1 MQNNVFIMT
10 KIPYLKVCKKRLAY
24 DIGAIN
30 SRRFITNNIEYYRK
44 LLSHQKKYKINYYL
58 TPREKFRTFSFT
70 IFNNI
75 IGQNGNCLG
84 DKIWHLKKINKG
96 PLILFGSD
104 IPDIKISYIKNLFN
118 ILKYKD
124 VVIGPT
130 FDGGF
135 WAIGFSNKRNI
146 SYPFKDIRWSSSHT
160 LEDLIKNLSNLNID
174 YKISQKL
181 RDIDI
186 LKDYCDYVFRFR

>member
-10 KIPYLKVCKKRLAY
+10 KIPFLNVCKKRLAY

-30 SRRFITNNIEYYRK
+30 SRRFIINNMEYYEK

-58 TPREKFRTFSFT
+58 TPKEIFRTFSFT
-70 IFNNI
+70 IFKNI
-75 IGQNGNCLG
+75 IEQKGECLG
-84 DKIWHLKKINKG
+84 DKIWYLKKIIKG

-104 IPDIKISYIKNLFN
+104 IPDIKMAYIKNLFD

-124 VVIGPT
+124 VVIGPS

-135 WAIGFSNKRNI
+135 WVIGFSNKKNI
-146 SYPFKDIRWSSSHT
+146 PYPFKDVRWSSSHT
-160 LEDLIKNLSNLNID
+160 LEDLIKNLRHLNIN

-186 LKDYCDYVFRFR
+186 FEDYCDYVFRFR